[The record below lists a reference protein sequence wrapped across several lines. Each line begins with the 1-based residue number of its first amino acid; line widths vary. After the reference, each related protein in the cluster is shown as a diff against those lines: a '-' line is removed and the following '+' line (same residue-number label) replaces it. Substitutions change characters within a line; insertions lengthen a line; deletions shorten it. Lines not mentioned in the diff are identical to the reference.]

1 MPISAR
7 GMLITDPPPVIAS
20 RHGRGF
26 TLIEIAVVMLI
37 VVIVL
42 GIVSANLEPDRET
55 VLRDEAKRLAL
66 LLQTAQQEAILQGK
80 ILAVTFERQG
90 YSFMVL
96 DDTNKFQPL
105 AQDDVLHPRPL
116 PQNIVIASVDI
127 DGAPETGTP
136 RLLLL
141 PSGELPA
148 FTVTLALGNARWQ
161 VQGALTGE
169 ITAQVA
175 AAPGKA

>member
-1 MPISAR
+1 M
-7 GMLITDPPPVIAS
+7 ITS

-37 VVIVL
+37 IVIILGVV
-42 GIVSANLEPDRET
+42 GANLEPDREA

-66 LLQTAQQEAILQGK
+66 LLQTAQQDAILQGK

-105 AQDDVLHPRPL
+105 AQDDVLAPRTL
-116 PQNIVIASVDI
+116 TKSITIASVDI

-148 FTVTLALGNARWQ
+148 FTVTFSLGEARWQ
-161 VQGALTGE
+161 VTGAPTGE
-169 ITAQVA
+169 ITAQAA